1 MNRRAVLALP
11 ALALAGCATA
21 ATGEDPND
29 PALAT
34 RRYARPAA
42 EVWRE
47 VVRIVA
53 NTRDWELSRADKAAL
68 RVEAN
73 HYTKTLRF
81 RDEVEVTVSAEGE
94 GARVDARS
102 TSVIG
107 LGDMGQNRRNLIELL
122 TLLDGAM
129 AAEAP

>member
-1 MNRRAVLALP
+1 MNRRAMLALL

-21 ATGEDPND
+21 ATGEDPED

-34 RRYARPAA
+34 RLYARPAA

-47 VVRIVA
+47 VVRIVT
-53 NTRDWELSRADKAAL
+53 NTRDWELVRADKEAL

-73 HYTKTLRF
+73 HYTKLIRF
-81 RDEVEVTVSAEGE
+81 RDEVEVAVSGEGE
-94 GARVDARS
+94 RTRVDARS

-129 AAEAP
+129 AAAAP